1 VCSGQSKSK
10 VFTVPRE
17 MCRGLAARDSLIVP
31 SPMSAEQGR
40 NKKRRMSRRCEANT
54 GPRRFLIV
62 EFDRASLN
70 QQAALVC
77 HLTNYAPLALVVFS
91 GSRSIH
97 GGFFAKGSRK
107 RSSSGSSIMRS
118 R

>member
-1 VCSGQSKSK
+1 MKHFKPNPCPEPGDGAHSW
-10 VFTVPRE
+10 F
-17 MCRGLAARDSLIVP
+17 C
-31 SPMSAEQGR
+31 
-40 NKKRRMSRRCEANT
+40 
-54 GPRRFLIV
+54 
-62 EFDRASLN
+62 DRASLN